1 MCYQSCLSDE
11 ALDIAVADYL
21 DVLKRQEEQAREKQE
36 YLEGFNARKEQAQN
50 AGEPFEEEERQ
61 WEEIEARP
69 FSSFEEKYVVMLDT
83 LGQDRQ
89 FTPDEKRFILNA
101 VQRFTQLWEQQE
113 VRSLTMD
120 RDAKLELIK
129 ADKMA
134 IAEVDATVM
143 EDIEKK
149 VEHQLAER
157 HGLDDEEIRDITS
170 KEIRLQEQAKHFIE
184 KEEWRVNIEAI

>member
-1 MCYQSCLSDE
+1 
-11 ALDIAVADYL
+11 
-21 DVLKRQEEQAREKQE
+21 
-36 YLEGFNARKEQAQN
+36 
-50 AGEPFEEEERQ
+50 
-61 WEEIEARP
+61 
-69 FSSFEEKYVVMLDT
+69 MLDT

-184 KEEWRVNIEAI
+184 KEEWRANIEAI